1 MPITSATLAQFLNPT
16 LVETGTF
23 LGDGTQA
30 ALDAGFKHVF
40 SIELYPDL
48 HARALRRF
56 ANESRVTLLGGASV
70 ERLPEVLS
78 LLSEPATFWLDA
90 HYCGGPTAG
99 AWACPLLHEL
109 DLIAR
114 HPIKTHTI
122 LIDDRHLFGLD
133 VPSETAIRALL
144 RTVNPRYHIDLLPSA
159 ATELGLDILAASLP

>member
-1 MPITSATLAQFLNPT
+1 MPITSETLAQFLNPA

-30 ALDAGFKHVF
+30 ALDAGFEHVY
-40 SIELYPDL
+40 SIELYPAL
-48 HARALRRF
+48 HANALHRF
-56 ANESRVTLLGGASV
+56 AGEPRVTLFGGPSV
-70 ERLPEVLS
+70 QWLPEVLAK
-78 LLSEPATFWLDA
+78 LSAPATFWLDS

-144 RTVNPRYHIDLLPSA
+144 QTVNPDYHIQLLPSA
-159 ATELGLDILAASLP
+159 ATELGLDILAASVS